1 MIVWLGIVVTGIVLR
16 QGDRW
21 WYARHRPHAAGL
33 RTLMELQRHRS
44 NNLTP
49 ALLLAGQW
57 LSIVGWWGVA
67 ATGGVAGWIVA
78 ALAVAVQLRHLQE
91 ISHFAVHGVLTR
103 TARFGN
109 LLAELAVHHPLGL
122 VPVPVRRR
130 RHVRDHHPNAARP
143 GVDPNLTELHTAG
156 LRPGVGPVR
165 FARALVY
172 PLTLRGIVATVVGI
186 GTNLVPR
193 PGSYTRAAAVAV
205 VLAAAFA
212 LGGWQA
218 VVFGVLVPRLL
229 LYPQLAWMSLLV
241 EHTWFDPA
249 VVTGPPAAVEAGRC
263 LRLYPRNRA
272 LAALAA
278 GTWLPYG
285 DLHHYAHSA
294 HPAVRW
300 NYLPALELHLGHPH
314 FTPAGLLFTPSAVL
328 TRHRRAL
335 WAPAGAGGLDLA
347 TRAVVTATV

>member
-1 MIVWLGIVVTGIVLR
+1 MIVSLAIAVTGIALR

-21 WYARHRPHAAGL
+21 WYARHRPHAADL
-33 RTLMELQRHRS
+33 RTLMDLQRRQS
-44 NNLTP
+44 NDITP

-91 ISHFAVHGVLTR
+91 VSHFAVHGVLVR

-109 LLAELAVHHPLGL
+109 ILAEVAVHHPLGL

-130 RHVRDHHPNAARP
+130 RHVRDHHPNATRL
-143 GVDPNLTELHTAG
+143 GVDPNLTELHDAG
-156 LRPGVGPVR
+156 LRPGVGAVR
-165 FARALVY
+165 FALALVH
-172 PLTLRGIVATVVGI
+172 PLTVRGIVATVGGI
-186 GTNLVPR
+186 GANLVPR
-193 PGSYTRAAAVAV
+193 PGSYARAAAVAA

-218 VVFGVLVPRLL
+218 LVFGVLVPRLL

-249 VVTGPPAAVEAGRC
+249 AVTGTPAAVEAGRC
-263 LRLYPRNRA
+263 LRLYPRNRV

-300 NYLPALELHLGHPH
+300 NYLPALERHLGHPR
-314 FTPAGLLFTPSAVL
+314 FTPAGVLFTPSAVV

-335 WAPAGAGGLDLA
+335 SAPAGADGVDLA
-347 TRAVVTATV
+347 AGVVVTATV